1 MELFLIRHGES
12 ENNWRP
18 TLERVE
24 DALLSEIG
32 QKQVICL
39 GKWMASLG
47 LSDIYTSPFRRTLQ
61 TTQAIIDHVELT
73 PQIHIDLHE
82 KGGCISGVARHSFKG
97 CTGITR
103 SEIEMEFPGYRIPDD
118 LDDLGWWK
126 NKPLETEDQ
135 LLERAERI
143 VEFTC
148 KQFLGSEKKVA
159 YVMHA
164 DLKRFLLA
172 FWLQKPEIR
181 TDAWGKLFNTG
192 VTKLTIE
199 HRRVK
204 LDMFNSIGHLP
215 GDLVTPVG
223 EVQSLL

>member
-1 MELFLIRHGES
+1 
-12 ENNWRP
+12 
-18 TLERVE
+18 
-24 DALLSEIG
+24 
-32 QKQVICL
+32 
-39 GKWMASLG
+39 
-47 LSDIYTSPFRRTLQ
+47 
-61 TTQAIIDHVELT
+61 
-73 PQIHIDLHE
+73 
-82 KGGCISGVARHSFKG
+82 
-97 CTGITR
+97 
-103 SEIEMEFPGYRIPDD
+103 
-118 LDDLGWWK
+118 
-126 NKPLETEDQ
+126 
-135 LLERAERI
+135 
-143 VEFTC
+143 
-148 KQFLGSEKKVA
+148 
-159 YVMHA
+159 MHA